1 MTSLADVVGSV
12 RRELELELARE
23 EERELE
29 LTAAERYARDP
40 FAWVA
45 ETPVWIASKFAEGGR
60 ARPVRFAA
68 FPGQR
73 QTLESWIDLETLAAS
88 GALHFRNVLIEKS
101 RQIGETWAFAVAIA
115 WILHYRSGSM
125 GLALHRRSAEIDD
138 GGTRATVKSLFG
150 KVRYIDQ
157 RLGSRTGLP
166 EPASRAAVPGL
177 GTLLFRPFSR
187 EPAKIENPLNGATIY
202 GEGQTDNPG
211 RGDTYDYVIGDEF
224 AFVEHGEKVHAALD
238 EACPEGKAY
247 VSTVNGDSN
256 AHARLCDERP
266 QGYRYLR
273 LHWAEHSVY
282 GEGAHL
288 AGALDGCALCAGTR
302 SAIPWDSQSPVS
314 HRYPGRLTSPWYDSR
329 VIGKTDEQVANEL
342 DIDRE
347 RALGGRVYAEFE
359 TERHVVAEGIPYA
372 PELYGSLELFWD
384 YGLDVTAIVV
394 CQDAPSDYRVLG
406 LLEMGDLH
414 STTATPERVAP
425 ALRAYLAELGVPR
438 ELTSP
443 EWTRRMYAIGDP
455 SGGDRQTPTARSLV
469 ADYRK
474 QGFSIGSPPRRLT
487 RSVDPSIRA
496 VKRLLL
502 GHPKPLRVCGV
513 RAEAFARHM
522 RNNVWPTDERG
533 RRTQTRPLDDEH
545 NHACRAFA
553 YGILAKWGAPR
564 TETGPSWDGHVSS
577 EREGVLD
584 AGLAYDMPL

>member
-40 FAWVA
+40 FSWVA

-157 RLGSRTGLP
+157 RLGSRTPLP
-166 EPASRAAVPGL
+166 HPASRAAVPGL

-187 EPAKIENPLNGATIY
+187 EPAKIENPLTGATIY

-288 AGALDGCALCAGTR
+288 
-302 SAIPWDSQSPVS
+302 
-314 HRYPGRLTSPWYDSR
+314 
-329 VIGKTDEQVANEL
+329 E
-342 DIDRE
+342 
-347 RALGGRVYAEFE
+347 
-359 TERHVVAEGIPYA
+359 
-372 PELYGSLELFWD
+372 
-384 YGLDVTAIVV
+384 
-394 CQDAPSDYRVLG
+394 
-406 LLEMGDLH
+406 
-414 STTATPERVAP
+414 
-425 ALRAYLAELGVPR
+425 
-438 ELTSP
+438 
-443 EWTRRMYAIGDP
+443 
-455 SGGDRQTPTARSLV
+455 
-469 ADYRK
+469 
-474 QGFSIGSPPRRLT
+474 
-487 RSVDPSIRA
+487 
-496 VKRLLL
+496 
-502 GHPKPLRVCGV
+502 
-513 RAEAFARHM
+513 
-522 RNNVWPTDERG
+522 
-533 RRTQTRPLDDEH
+533 
-545 NHACRAFA
+545 
-553 YGILAKWGAPR
+553 
-564 TETGPSWDGHVSS
+564 
-577 EREGVLD
+577 
-584 AGLAYDMPL
+584 